1 MGGPSSEVREP
12 RDWLLQTSL
21 PGGQPSM
28 WAAPH
33 EHGFLMRYAG
43 MADFAVNL
51 RGSEIT
57 LLHAGPASSRETL
70 GRLLLD
76 QALPMVLGLRGIP
89 TLHAS
94 TVITSRGACCF
105 LGPAGAGKSTL
116 AASFAAAGYPA
127 LSDDCL
133 AIKEERGFFA
143 IPAYPGLRLWTDS
156 TESLSTDWPDAP
168 SLAHYMRRRRIL
180 SAPAAERFPTRPVR
194 LAVIYCLVREP
205 RNGGAAHPLEPP
217 IEPLRVDD
225 VFLQLLSASFM
236 LDITDRAVL
245 TRNLRFIERLL
256 GAVPV
261 RRLRIPDGVS
271 SLPKVREAVLKDLGA
286 SDQAVGVGAR

>member
-1 MGGPSSEVREP
+1 MGAPLPGSREP

-21 PGGQPSM
+21 PDGQPWM
-28 WAAPH
+28 WAARH
-33 EHGFLMRYAG
+33 EHGFLMRYVG

-51 RGSEIT
+51 RGTEII
-57 LLHAGPASSRETL
+57 LLHAEPISSHETL
-70 GRLLLD
+70 GHLLLD
-76 QALPMVLGLRGIP
+76 EALPMVLGLRGIP

-94 TVITSRGACCF
+94 TVVTPRGACAF
-105 LGPAGAGKSTL
+105 LGPAGGGKSTL

-127 LSDDCL
+127 LGDDCL

-156 TESLSTDWPDAP
+156 AELLSTDWPDAP
-168 SLAHYMRRRRIL
+168 ALAHYTRKRRIL
-180 SAPAAERFPTRPVR
+180 NAPAAERFPARPVR
-194 LAVIYCLVREP
+194 LAVIYCLARDP
-205 RNGGAAHPLEPP
+205 RNDGAAQLSEPL
-217 IEPLRVDD
+217 IEPLRANE

-271 SLPKVREAVLKDLGA
+271 SLSKVREAVLKDLSA
-286 SDQAVGVGAR
+286 SDLGAGVGAR